1 MRVNWP
7 RPLADALASAHPA
20 QRRLWLVLSVLVAL
34 VLAVFVALRLQDAI
48 ARSRE
53 DVVRNRLMLGVAR
66 ARAAEN
72 VALGRSNVP
81 RRNDDPRSAI
91 DRVLAANGLRYT
103 ALDAQ
108 RGDAAQR
115 IVIESAPFDAL
126 IRALDTL
133 ARQEG
138 LRVTDASFAAR
149 VDPGTVRAELA
160 FTR

>member
-1 MRVNWP
+1 MRTIWP
-7 RPLADALASAHPA
+7 RPLADAIASADPT
-20 QRRLWLVLSVLVAL
+20 QRRLWLALSGLVAL
-34 VLAVFVALRLQDAI
+34 VLAVFVAIRLQDAI

-53 DVVRNRLMLGVAR
+53 DVVRNRLMLDVAR

-72 VALGRSNVP
+72 VALARSNVP
-81 RRNDDPRSAI
+81 ARNDDPRRAI

-108 RGDAAQR
+108 RADAAQR
-115 IVIESAPFDAL
+115 IVIETAPFDAL
-126 IRALDTL
+126 VRALDTL
-133 ARQEG
+133 ARQDG
-138 LRVTDASFAAR
+138 LRVADASITAR